1 MMMIPLRW
9 RRRWI
14 WSNKRYNSDKNNN
27 YDDDGDDNKNN
38 NLNALSGVA
47 VTSLALNSFVSFD
60 PNDDGNDDDD
70 DNDDDNDNS
79 DGTYTLL
86 F

>member
-1 MMMIPLRW
+1 M
-9 RRRWI
+9 
-14 WSNKRYNSDKNNN
+14 
-27 YDDDGDDNKNN
+27 
-38 NLNALSGVA
+38 A

-70 DNDDDNDNS
+70 NDDDNDNS